1 MVPEYVGAMDDLDN
15 VRIVDADRVRT
26 ISMHR
31 PERLNAFDGGLVW
44 DLFAAL
50 RAAAVD
56 PEVRVVVLTGSGRS
70 FSTGA
75 DLKALAE
82 PRTEPDDTEATGDT
96 DDVEETGDGSG
107 FDRLLDTLADFPKP
121 LLMAV
126 NGYAVGFGMT
136 MLAFADVV
144 FMSTEARLRCPFTE
158 LGAPTEAGSSYLFP
172 RLLGRQ
178 QAAWTLL
185 SSEWITADQALAMGL
200 AWQLCDPDELL
211 DVTADHARRLAVHTP
226 EALTQVKR
234 LLNAPERAE
243 LAAAFDRE
251 RDALAVFVAG
261 FASPT

>member
-1 MVPEYVGAMDDLDN
+1 MDDLEN
-15 VRIVDADRVRT
+15 VRIADEDRVRT

-31 PERLNAFDGGLVW
+31 PERLNAFDGGLTI
-44 DLFAAL
+44 DLGVAL
-50 RAAAVD
+50 AAAAAD
-56 PEVRVVVLTGSGRS
+56 PEVTVVVLTGSGRA

-82 PRTEPDDTEATGDT
+82 PRPERDDTEEA
-96 DDVEETGDGSG
+96 GDGTG
-107 FDRLLDTLADFPKP
+107 FDRLLGTLADFPKP

-172 RLLGRQ
+172 QLLGRQ
-178 QAAWTLL
+178 QAAWILL
-185 SSEWITADQALAMGL
+185 SSEWITADQAHAMGL
-200 AWQLCDPDELL
+200 AWQLCEPDDLL
-211 DVTADHARRLAVHTP
+211 AVTYDHAQRLAVHSP
-226 EALTQVKR
+226 AALSQVKR

-251 RDALAVFVAG
+251 REALAVFVSSFG
-261 FASPT
+261 SPR